1 MRFLPFTDLLS
12 NIVDNRGR
20 TCPVAESGIP
30 LIATNC
36 VKNCGLFPT
45 FEKVRYVDENTY
57 KTWFRGHPKPGDLV
71 FVTKGSPGQVCLVP
85 DPVPFCIAQDM
96 VAIRANPD
104 VVYPNY
110 LFAALRSP
118 DVQKAI
124 SNMHVGTLIPHFK
137 KGDFSKL
144 SIPVPEM
151 PLQQI
156 VGDTFIELSTKI
168 ELNRRMNATL
178 ESIARALFRDW
189 LVDFGPTRA
198 KMEGRETYL
207 SPDLWSLFPDR
218 LDSEGKPEGWQQKPL
233 TAFFSII
240 GGGTPKTSNS
250 AFWNGNIPW
259 FSVTDTPAPGSVFVT
274 DTEKT
279 ITEAGLNGSSAR
291 MICKGTTIISAR
303 GTVGNL
309 AVAGRDMTFNQSC
322 YGLKA
327 AAPVGDYATY
337 LIAQNMVNQLKS
349 MAHGSVFSTITRQTF
364 ESLSLPMP
372 TPDLLSAFEDTIS
385 PLFERILANV
395 EESRTLALTRDLLLP
410 RLMSGE
416 LRVDEAERLASK
428 VA

>member
-85 DPVPFCIAQDM
+85 NPVPFCIAQDM